1 MAKIVVNGVIRD
13 MTDAETSFRASEVL
27 DTAGQIAK
35 ALTGL
40 RKERDAKLS
49 ETDYLAL
56 SDVTLSDSV
65 KTWRQS
71 LRDIPQNYTTAEE
84 YDLLKASDE
93 DGNLTHSIW
102 NKP

>member
-1 MAKIVVNGVIRD
+1 MAKIAVNGVIRD
-13 MTDAETSFRASEVL
+13 MTDAETSLRASEVL

-56 SDVTLSDSV
+56 SDNTLSSEMS
-65 KTWRQS
+65 TYRQA
-71 LRDIPQNYTTAEE
+71 LRDITNGVDTVEKVNNVTWPT
-84 YDLLKASDE
+84 
-93 DGNLTHSIW
+93 
-102 NKP
+102 KP

>member
-13 MTDAETSFRASEVL
+13 MTDAETSLRASEVL
-27 DTAGQIAK
+27 DTAGQIEK

-56 SDVTLSDSV
+56 SDQTLSSDM
-65 KTWRQS
+65 TTYRQA
-71 LRDIPQNYTTAEE
+71 LRDITNGLDTVEKCNNVTWPT
-84 YDLLKASDE
+84 
-93 DGNLTHSIW
+93 
-102 NKP
+102 KP

>member
-27 DTAGQIAK
+27 DTAWQLAR
-35 ALTGL
+35 ALTDL

-56 SDVTLSDSV
+56 SDNTLSSDM
-65 KTWRQS
+65 TTYRQA
-71 LRDIPQNYTTAEE
+71 LRDITNGVDTVE
-84 YDLLKASDE
+84 KA
-93 DGNLTHSIW
+93 NNVTW
-102 NKP
+102 PTKP